1 MPRLGS
7 KHPQRLPAPEV
18 TVRGPATG
26 PSSMRSPRTSGKRGA
41 SGWRTLG
48 GWLIFLGL
56 GWLVFVFVGLRFFPV
71 LTGSMVPAFD
81 PGDLVVTVS
90 PRIVAPEIGR
100 VVVATP
106 FFAEGGDQ
114 LPPIAHRII
123 DTQEGGW
130 KTQGDANPE
139 PDGWIVRDQD
149 ISRVV
154 VASIPM
160 DFAQDPRW
168 IAAIVGFG
176 ALVWLWPRGGT
187 TPPAALGPRSPTQTP
202 LRRRAPG
209 QAAHAKSGKH
219 RAY

>member
-1 MPRLGS
+1 MTRLSQKPLRRHQSAVAPMAGS
-7 KHPQRLPAPEV
+7 STRPTPGGSA
-18 TVRGPATG
+18 
-26 PSSMRSPRTSGKRGA
+26 RSQPDPGA
-41 SGWRTLG
+41 SRWRSAG
-48 GWLIFLGL
+48 GWLIALGL
-56 GWLVFVFVGLRFFPV
+56 AWFVFVFAGLRFFPV
-71 LTGSMVPAFD
+71 LTGSMVPTFD
-81 PGDLVVTVS
+81 PGDLVVVVS
-90 PRIVAPEIGR
+90 PNIVEPAVGK

-106 FFAEGGDQ
+106 YFAVEGDQ

-123 DTQEGGW
+123 GTQPGGW

-149 ISRVV
+149 ISSVV

-160 DFAQDPRW
+160 NFAKDPRW

-187 TPPAALGPRSPTQTP
+187 TPPTRRDPRSPTQTP

-219 RAY
+219 RAH